1 MTAAVFDLHA
11 PASPATL
18 TVAAGRVLIAAGA
31 VFGAANLFQ
40 WSVMNGL
47 WLHPAALSLSW
58 PVAVA
63 VFLITV
69 RRLRRGGGE
78 AAQQAAG
85 WSRFFIV
92 SQICAALGLA
102 GLSVWRGDW
111 SMMMWMSPVGLAL
124 YAVGWGLGALNSG
137 RQWMGGIA
145 VATTLA
151 AAAMTR
157 LIGTPD
163 QYLAYASAL
172 IAFVLIPGLLMAAS
186 RKGQADD

>member
-1 MTAAVFDLHA
+1 MTAAVLDLHT

-40 WSVMNGL
+40 WSVMSGL

-58 PVAVA
+58 PLAVTA
-63 VFLITV
+63 FLISV
-69 RRLRRGGGE
+69 RRLRRSGGG
-78 AAQQAAG
+78 AAQKAAG
-85 WSRFFIV
+85 WSRLFIL

-102 GLSVWRGDW
+102 GLSAWRGDW
-111 SMMMWMSPVGLAL
+111 SMMMWMSPVGLSL
-124 YAVGWGLGALNSG
+124 YAIGWGLGAMNTG
-137 RQWMGGIA
+137 RNWMAG
-145 VATTLA
+145 VAFGTTIA
-151 AAAMTR
+151 AAALTR

-172 IAFVLIPGLLMAAS
+172 FAFVLIPGLLMAAT
-186 RKGQADD
+186 RKG